1 MANLQDKLNQF
12 MNQTIE
18 ITTFGSDGSEKAEL
32 LEVGDD
38 YIVVNPA
45 TAWDAKKV
53 RLIPFAAIDNIE
65 IIINADGRKSS

>member
-1 MANLQDKLNQF
+1 MANLHEKLLQYINL
-12 MNQTIE
+12 TIE

-45 TAWDAKKV
+45 TAWDDKKV

-65 IIINADGRKSS
+65 IIIGGNNRKS